1 MNAAQ
6 LLGRIAENLSV
17 RRAFG
22 EPYEQGG
29 LFVIPVA
36 LVAGGGG
43 GGGGEGFGYPAGRP
57 SSHDDLPNDSSGAK
71 GEGTSPN
78 LSSGSG
84 GGFGGVVVPLG
95 VYVVNGEEVRWIS
108 AINETLAMLAGLIV
122 VRLLVRRRR
131 RARVRHD
138 PA

>member
-1 MNAAQ
+1 MNAEQ

-22 EPYEQGG
+22 VPYEQDG
-29 LFVIPVA
+29 FYVIPVA

-43 GGGGEGFGYPAGRP
+43 GGEGSGFPATRHP
-57 SSHDDLPNDSSGAK
+57 SHHEEQDESSDPKEQGPA
-71 GEGTSPN
+71 SN

-95 VYVVNGEEVRWIS
+95 VYVVKGGS
-108 AINETLAMLAGLIV
+108 L
-122 VRLLVRRRR
+122 
-131 RARVRHD
+131 D
-138 PA
+138 FSDQ